1 MAEAT
6 VTEIPFSEFLRKQ
19 KADREKEA
27 EKKARTDKIQASKDS
42 KRLEKIAEE
51 LKDASKTQREA
62 LEAEREQ
69 IEADQK
75 YRKETID
82 IRSQEVKDIAD
93 SKAALSKMQEQI
105 EANGGV
111 ATSNAEFVKES
122 NRIQKE
128 EFNLALKE
136 ASPTRRK
143 EILKEQEGKDKK
155 QLSVLQSVELGIYKI
170 GDNFT
175 EALSGAG
182 KGIGAFLKG
191 SGLIALLFLLP
202 TILNSE
208 FVFKTIQ
215 FVEDKV
221 IPFFKGI
228 YDFFVNTFGEKGKIF
243 IIFTAIA
250 ALLAPKLVLGGLF
263 KILVTAVKFLFS
275 SISRGLM
282 QLGDDTMLDAKGR
295 RRSKGRG
302 LFRGKGFAGKAGAFA
317 KQAGGL
323 TRFARG
329 AVRATRFLGP
339 VAAGAMAAF
348 DGINAGMEEAKKE
361 GATTGSIIK
370 MGFSGA
376 LSGLTFGLISKE
388 GIAGALDKTG
398 ETFKNVGK
406 SFNEEVLGPTV
417 ENVKKIGGKSAE
429 LAKAGFEKTK
439 EGLKGFFGDGE
450 DSILK
455 GVLRVLFLPVTLI
468 KNLFTKLTGIEL
480 PGFDEIFD
488 AITKGVK
495 FLIDKIK
502 SIIPSKRT
510 FSTLLNK
517 VSGGLLGKSEE
528 EFAKEDAEKAAEEDK
543 KAQEKFDKEVLELKK
558 KQREKFL
565 KTPLGKAMLR
575 LNRLKSDKEELTN
588 DPGGSLAELAE
599 FSTVEETDA
608 AIEAQIKKIEEL
620 KKKRAANM
628 IDPMPPPA
636 NQPSDTIVNQTD
648 NSVRSS
654 VANTTVTS
662 ETITPND
669 SLLQNATSSF

>member
-6 VTEIPFSEFLRKQ
+6 VTEVPFSEFLRKQ
-19 KADREKEA
+19 KEDRVKEA
-27 EKKARTDKIQASKDS
+27 EKKARTDKIQASKDT

-51 LKDASKTQREA
+51 LKDANKTQREA

-111 ATSNAEFVKES
+111 ATANAEFVKEN

-155 QLSVLQSVELGIYKI
+155 QLSVLQNVELGLYQI
-170 GDNFT
+170 GDNFK

-275 SISRGLM
+275 SISKGLM

-339 VAAGAMAAF
+339 IAAGAMAAF

-417 ENVKKIGGKSAE
+417 EGVKKLGGKSAE

-488 AITKGVK
+488 AISEGVK

-565 KTPLGKAMLR
+565 KTPLGKEMVRLR
-575 LNRLKSDKEELTN
+575 RLKQERKDLQSDQIGMDEFT
-588 DPGGSLAELAE
+588 E
-599 FSTVEETDA
+599 FSTVEETDK
-608 AIEAQIKKIEEL
+608 AIAESSKKVKEL
-620 KKKRAANM
+620 SRRRRANM
-628 IDPMPPPA
+628 IDPIPAPA

>member
-6 VTEIPFSEFLRKQ
+6 VTEVPFSEFLRKQ
-19 KADREKEA
+19 KEDRVKEA
-27 EKKARTDKIQASKDS
+27 EKKARTDKIQASKDT

-51 LKDASKTQREA
+51 LKDANKTQREA

-111 ATSNAEFVKES
+111 ATANAEFVKEN

-339 VAAGAMAAF
+339 IAAGAMAAF

-376 LSGLTFGLISKE
+376 LSGLTFGLISK
-388 GIAGALDKTG
+388 
-398 ETFKNVGK
+398 
-406 SFNEEVLGPTV
+406 
-417 ENVKKIGGKSAE
+417 
-429 LAKAGFEKTK
+429 
-439 EGLKGFFGDGE
+439 
-450 DSILK
+450 
-455 GVLRVLFLPVTLI
+455 
-468 KNLFTKLTGIEL
+468 
-480 PGFDEIFD
+480 
-488 AITKGVK
+488 
-495 FLIDKIK
+495 
-502 SIIPSKRT
+502 
-510 FSTLLNK
+510 
-517 VSGGLLGKSEE
+517 
-528 EFAKEDAEKAAEEDK
+528 
-543 KAQEKFDKEVLELKK
+543 
-558 KQREKFL
+558 
-565 KTPLGKAMLR
+565 
-575 LNRLKSDKEELTN
+575 
-588 DPGGSLAELAE
+588 
-599 FSTVEETDA
+599 
-608 AIEAQIKKIEEL
+608 
-620 KKKRAANM
+620 
-628 IDPMPPPA
+628 
-636 NQPSDTIVNQTD
+636 
-648 NSVRSS
+648 
-654 VANTTVTS
+654 
-662 ETITPND
+662 
-669 SLLQNATSSF
+669 

>member
-6 VTEIPFSEFLRKQ
+6 ITEIPFSEFLKKQ
-19 KADREKEA
+19 KKDREDEA
-27 EKKARTDKIQASKDS
+27 KKKARTDKVQASKDA
-42 KRLEKIAEE
+42 KRLEKIAKE
-51 LKDASKTQREA
+51 LKNANKTQKEA
-62 LEAEREQ
+62 LIAEREQ
-69 IEADQK
+69 IQADQK
-75 YRKETID
+75 YRKETTD

-111 ATSNAEFVKES
+111 ATANAEFVKES

-155 QLSVLQSVELGIYKI
+155 QLSVLQSVELGLYQI
-170 GDNFT
+170 GDNFK
-175 EALSGAG
+175 ESLKGAG
-182 KGIGAFLKG
+182 KGVGAFLKG

-215 FVEDKV
+215 IIEDKV

-228 YDFFVNTFGEKGKIF
+228 YDFFVDTFGEKGKIF

-282 QLGDDTMLDAKGR
+282 QLGDDTMLVKDAKGNVA
-295 RRSKGRG
+295 RRSKGKG
-302 LFRGKGFAGKAGAFA
+302 FFRGKGFAGKAGQFA
-317 KQAGGL
+317 KQASGL

-329 AVRATRFLGP
+329 AFRATRFLGP
-339 VAAGAMAAF
+339 AAAGIMAVA
-348 DGINAGMEEAKKE
+348 DGVMSGMEEAKKE

-370 MGFSGA
+370 MSLSGA

-388 GIAGALDKTG
+388 GIAGVLDKTG

-417 ENVKKIGGKSAE
+417 EGVKKIGGKSAE

-455 GVLRVLFLPVTLI
+455 GVLRVLFLPATLI

-488 AITKGVK
+488 AISEGVK

-528 EFAKEDAEKAAEEDK
+528 EFAKEDAEEDRK
-543 KAQEKFDKEVLELKK
+543 EQEKFDKEVLELRK
-558 KQREKFL
+558 KQAKRFR

-575 LNRLKSDKEELTN
+575 LRGLESDREALIN
-588 DPGGSLAELAE
+588 DPGGAEAE
-599 FSTVEETDA
+599 FATFSTVEETDA
-608 AIEAQIKKIEEL
+608 AIQQQKKKIEEL

-669 SLLQNATSSF
+669 SLLQSATSSF

>member
-6 VTEIPFSEFLRKQ
+6 VTEVPFSEFLRKQ
-19 KADREKEA
+19 KEDRVKEA
-27 EKKARTDKIQASKDS
+27 EKKARTDKIQASKDT

-51 LKDASKTQREA
+51 LKDANKTQREA

-275 SISRGLM
+275 SISKGLM

-339 VAAGAMAAF
+339 IAAGAMAAF

-417 ENVKKIGGKSAE
+417 EGVKKLGGKSAE

-488 AITKGVK
+488 AISKGVK
-495 FLIDKIK
+495 FLIEKIK
-502 SIIPSKRT
+502 SIIPTKRT

-517 VSGGLLGKSEE
+517 LSGGLLGKSEE
-528 EFAKEDAEKAAEEDK
+528 EFAKEDAEEDRK
-543 KAQEKFDKEVLELKK
+543 EQEKFDKEVLELRK

>member
-19 KADREKEA
+19 KEDRVKEA
-27 EKKARTDKIQASKDS
+27 EKKARTDKIQASKDT

-51 LKDASKTQREA
+51 LKDANKTQREA

-111 ATSNAEFVKES
+111 ATANAEFVKES

-339 VAAGAMAAF
+339 IAAGAMAAF

-417 ENVKKIGGKSAE
+417 EGVKKLGGKSAE

-488 AITKGVK
+488 AISKGVK

-543 KAQEKFDKEVLELKK
+543 KAQEKFDKEVFELQK
-558 KQREKFL
+558 KQRKKFL
-565 KTPLGKAMLR
+565 KSPLGKAMLR
-575 LNRLKSDKEELTN
+575 LRGLKSDREALIN
-588 DPGGSLAELAE
+588 DPGGAEAE
-599 FSTVEETDA
+599 FATFSTVEETDA

-620 KKKRAANM
+620 KK
-628 IDPMPPPA
+628 
-636 NQPSDTIVNQTD
+636 
-648 NSVRSS
+648 
-654 VANTTVTS
+654 TS
-662 ETITPND
+662 K
-669 SLLQNATSSF
+669 S

>member
-6 VTEIPFSEFLRKQ
+6 VTEVPFSEFLRKQ
-19 KADREKEA
+19 KEDRVKEA
-27 EKKARTDKIQASKDS
+27 EKKARTDKIQASKDT

-51 LKDASKTQREA
+51 LKDANKTQREA

-215 FVEDKV
+215 IIEDKV

-228 YDFFVNTFGEKGKIF
+228 YDFFVNTFGEGGKVF
-243 IIFTAIA
+243 LLFTAIA

-295 RRSKGRG
+295 RRSKGKG
-302 LFRGKGFAGKAGAFA
+302 LFRGKGFAGKAGSFA
-317 KQAGGL
+317 KQASGL

-329 AVRATRFLGP
+329 AVSATRFLGP
-339 VAAGAMAAF
+339 IAAGAMAAF

-417 ENVKKIGGKSAE
+417 EGVKKLGGKSAE

-488 AITKGVK
+488 AISKGVK
-495 FLIDKIK
+495 FLIEKIK
-502 SIIPSKRT
+502 SIIPTKRT

-517 VSGGLLGKSEE
+517 LSGGLLGKSEE

-608 AIEAQIKKIEEL
+608 AIEAQKKKIEEL

>member
-27 EKKARTDKIQASKDS
+27 EKKARTDKIQASKDT

-51 LKDASKTQREA
+51 LKDANKTQREA

-82 IRSQEVKDIAD
+82 IRSKEVKDIAD

-295 RRSKGRG
+295 RRSKGKG
-302 LFRGKGFAGKAGAFA
+302 LFRGKGFAGKAGSFA
-317 KQAGGL
+317 KQASGL

-339 VAAGAMAAF
+339 IAAGAMAAF

-417 ENVKKIGGKSAE
+417 EGVKKLGGKSAE

-488 AITKGVK
+488 AISKGVK
-495 FLIDKIK
+495 FLIEKIK
-502 SIIPSKRT
+502 SIIPTKRT

-517 VSGGLLGKSEE
+517 LSGGLLGKSEE

>member
-6 VTEIPFSEFLRKQ
+6 VTEVPFSEFLRKQ
-19 KADREKEA
+19 KEDRVKEA
-27 EKKARTDKIQASKDS
+27 EKKARTDKVQASIDT

-51 LKDASKTQREA
+51 LKDANKTQREA

-302 LFRGKGFAGKAGAFA
+302 LFRGKGFAGGAGKFA

-329 AVRATRFLGP
+329 ALRATKFLGP
-339 VAAGAMAAF
+339 VAAGIMAVT
-348 DGINAGMEEAKKE
+348 DGVMSGMEEAKKE

-370 MGFSGA
+370 MGLSGA

-417 ENVKKIGGKSAE
+417 EGVKKLGGKSAE

-488 AITKGVK
+488 AISEGVK

>member
-1 MAEAT
+1 
-6 VTEIPFSEFLRKQ
+6 
-19 KADREKEA
+19 
-27 EKKARTDKIQASKDS
+27 
-42 KRLEKIAEE
+42 
-51 LKDASKTQREA
+51 
-62 LEAEREQ
+62 
-69 IEADQK
+69 
-75 YRKETID
+75 
-82 IRSQEVKDIAD
+82 
-93 SKAALSKMQEQI
+93 
-105 EANGGV
+105 
-111 ATSNAEFVKES
+111 
-122 NRIQKE
+122 
-128 EFNLALKE
+128 
-136 ASPTRRK
+136 
-143 EILKEQEGKDKK
+143 
-155 QLSVLQSVELGIYKI
+155 YKI

-215 FVEDKV
+215 IVEDKV

-295 RRSKGRG
+295 RRSKGKG
-302 LFRGKGFAGKAGAFA
+302 FFRGKGFAGKAGAFA
-317 KQAGGL
+317 KQASGL

-329 AVRATRFLGP
+329 AVRATKFLGP
-339 VAAGAMAAF
+339 IAAGAMAAF
-348 DGINAGMEEAKKE
+348 DGINAGMEEAQKE

-406 SFNEEVLGPTV
+406 SFNEEFLGPTV

-488 AITKGVK
+488 AISEGVK
-495 FLIDKIK
+495 FLIEKIK
-502 SIIPSKRT
+502 SIIPTKRT

-517 VSGGLLGKSEE
+517 LSGGLLGKSEE
-528 EFAKEDAEKAAEEDK
+528 EFAKE
-543 KAQEKFDKEVLELKK
+543 
-558 KQREKFL
+558 
-565 KTPLGKAMLR
+565 
-575 LNRLKSDKEELTN
+575 
-588 DPGGSLAELAE
+588 
-599 FSTVEETDA
+599 
-608 AIEAQIKKIEEL
+608 
-620 KKKRAANM
+620 
-628 IDPMPPPA
+628 
-636 NQPSDTIVNQTD
+636 
-648 NSVRSS
+648 
-654 VANTTVTS
+654 
-662 ETITPND
+662 
-669 SLLQNATSSF
+669 

>member
-1 MAEAT
+1 
-6 VTEIPFSEFLRKQ
+6 
-19 KADREKEA
+19 
-27 EKKARTDKIQASKDS
+27 
-42 KRLEKIAEE
+42 
-51 LKDASKTQREA
+51 
-62 LEAEREQ
+62 
-69 IEADQK
+69 
-75 YRKETID
+75 
-82 IRSQEVKDIAD
+82 
-93 SKAALSKMQEQI
+93 
-105 EANGGV
+105 
-111 ATSNAEFVKES
+111 
-122 NRIQKE
+122 
-128 EFNLALKE
+128 
-136 ASPTRRK
+136 
-143 EILKEQEGKDKK
+143 
-155 QLSVLQSVELGIYKI
+155 
-170 GDNFT
+170 
-175 EALSGAG
+175 
-182 KGIGAFLKG
+182 
-191 SGLIALLFLLP
+191 
-202 TILNSE
+202 
-208 FVFKTIQ
+208 
-215 FVEDKV
+215 
-221 IPFFKGI
+221 
-228 YDFFVNTFGEKGKIF
+228 
-243 IIFTAIA
+243 
-250 ALLAPKLVLGGLF
+250 
-263 KILVTAVKFLFS
+263 
-275 SISRGLM
+275 M

-339 VAAGAMAAF
+339 IAAGAMAAF

-417 ENVKKIGGKSAE
+417 EGVKKLGGKSAE

-488 AITKGVK
+488 AISKGVK
-495 FLIDKIK
+495 FLIEKIK
-502 SIIPSKRT
+502 SIIPTKRT

-517 VSGGLLGKSEE
+517 LSGGLLGKSEE

-543 KAQEKFDKEVLELKK
+543 KAQEKFDKEVLELRK

>member
-6 VTEIPFSEFLRKQ
+6 ITEIPFSEFLRKQ
-19 KADREKEA
+19 KEDREKEA
-27 EKKARTDKIQASKDS
+27 EKKARTDKVQAAKDS
-42 KRLEKIAEE
+42 KRLDAIEKE
-51 LKDASKTQREA
+51 LKKADKTQKAA
-62 LEAEREQ
+62 LKAEREQ

-75 YRKETID
+75 YRKETTD

-93 SKAALSKMQEQI
+93 SKAALTKMQEGI

-111 ATSNAEFVKES
+111 ATANAEFVKEN

-155 QLSVLQSVELGIYKI
+155 QLSVLQNVELGLYQI
-170 GDNFT
+170 GDNFK
-175 EALSGAG
+175 ESLKGAG

-191 SGLIALLFLLP
+191 AGLIALLFLLP

-228 YDFFVNTFGEKGKIF
+228 YDFFVNTFGEGGKVF
-243 IIFTAIA
+243 LLFTAIA
-250 ALLAPKLVLGGLF
+250 ALLAPKLVLGGLL
-263 KILVTAVKFLFS
+263 KILVKAVTFLFS
-275 SISRGLM
+275 SISKGLM

-295 RRSKGRG
+295 RRSKGKG
-302 LFRGKGFAGKAGAFA
+302 FFRGKGFAGKAGAFA

-339 VAAGAMAAF
+339 LAAGAMAAF
-348 DGINAGMEEAKKE
+348 DGISAGMEEAKKE

-388 GIAGALDKTG
+388 GIAGALDKTS
-398 ETFKNVGK
+398 EIA
-406 SFNEEVLGPTV
+406 
-417 ENVKKIGGKSAE
+417 KKIGGKSAE

-488 AITKGVK
+488 AISEGVK
-495 FLIDKIK
+495 FLIEKIK
-502 SIIPSKRT
+502 SIIPTKRT

-517 VSGGLLGKSEE
+517 LSGGLLGTSEE
-528 EFAKEDAEKAAEEDK
+528 EYAKQDAEKAAEEDR
-543 KAQEKFDKEVLELKK
+543 KAEEKFNKEVLELRR
-558 KQREKFL
+558 KQSKRFRKS
-565 KTPLGKAMLR
+565 PLGKAMLR
-575 LNRLKSDKEELTN
+575 LRGLESDREALIN
-588 DPGGSLAELAE
+588 DPGGAEAE
-599 FSTVEETDA
+599 FATFSTVEETDA
-608 AIEAQIKKIEEL
+608 AIQQQMKKIEEL
-620 KKKRAANM
+620 KRKRRANM
-628 IDPMPPPA
+628 IDPVPPPA

-669 SLLQNATSSF
+669 NLLQNATSSF

>member
-6 VTEIPFSEFLRKQ
+6 VTEVPFSEFLRKQ
-19 KADREKEA
+19 KEDRVKEA
-27 EKKARTDKIQASKDS
+27 EKKARTDKIQASKDT

-51 LKDASKTQREA
+51 LKDANKTQREA

-295 RRSKGRG
+295 RRSKGKG
-302 LFRGKGFAGKAGAFA
+302 LFRGKGFAGKAGSFA
-317 KQAGGL
+317 KQASGL

-339 VAAGAMAAF
+339 IAAGAMAAF

-417 ENVKKIGGKSAE
+417 EGVKKLGGKSAE

-488 AITKGVK
+488 AISKGVK
-495 FLIDKIK
+495 FLIEKIK
-502 SIIPSKRT
+502 SIIPTKRT

-517 VSGGLLGKSEE
+517 LSGGLLGKSEE

>member
-19 KADREKEA
+19 KEDREKEA
-27 EKKARTDKIQASKDS
+27 AKKSKEDKAQAAQERE
-42 KRLEKIAEE
+42 RLREIKEQLSEANQTQKKSLQAEIEKIKEDR
-51 LKDASKTQREA
+51 KSRREG
-62 LEAEREQ
+62 Q
-69 IEADQK
+69 
-75 YRKETID
+75 D

-93 SKAALSKMQEQI
+93 SKAALEQMRERI

-111 ATSNAEFVKES
+111 ATANSEFIKES
-122 NRIQKE
+122 NKIQKD

-136 ASPTRRK
+136 ASPTKRK

-155 QLSVLQSVELGIYKI
+155 QLSVLQSVELGLYQI
-170 GDNFT
+170 GDNFK

-339 VAAGAMAAF
+339 IAAGAMAAF

-417 ENVKKIGGKSAE
+417 EGVKKLGGKSAE

-488 AITKGVK
+488 AISKGVK
-495 FLIDKIK
+495 FLIEKIK
-502 SIIPSKRT
+502 SIIPTKRT

-517 VSGGLLGKSEE
+517 LSGGLLGKSEE

>member
-6 VTEIPFSEFLRKQ
+6 VTEVPFSEFLRKQ
-19 KADREKEA
+19 KEDRVKEA
-27 EKKARTDKIQASKDS
+27 EKKARTDKIQASKDT

-51 LKDASKTQREA
+51 LKDANKTQREA

-317 KQAGGL
+317 KQASGL

-339 VAAGAMAAF
+339 IAAGAMAAF

-417 ENVKKIGGKSAE
+417 EGVKKLGGKSAE

>member
-6 VTEIPFSEFLRKQ
+6 VTEVPFSEFLRKQ
-19 KADREKEA
+19 KEDRVKEA
-27 EKKARTDKIQASKDS
+27 EKKARTDKIQASKDT

-51 LKDASKTQREA
+51 LKDANKTQREA

-111 ATSNAEFVKES
+111 ATANAEFVKES

-295 RRSKGRG
+295 RRSKGKG
-302 LFRGKGFAGKAGAFA
+302 LFRGKGFAGKAGSFA
-317 KQAGGL
+317 KQASGL

-339 VAAGAMAAF
+339 IAAGAMAAF

-417 ENVKKIGGKSAE
+417 EGVKKLGGKSAE

-488 AITKGVK
+488 AISKGVK
-495 FLIDKIK
+495 FLIEKIK
-502 SIIPSKRT
+502 SIIPTKRT

-517 VSGGLLGKSEE
+517 LSGGLLGKSEE

-608 AIEAQIKKIEEL
+608 AIQQQMKKIEEL
-620 KKKRAANM
+620 KRNRRANM

>member
-6 VTEIPFSEFLRKQ
+6 VTEVPFSEFLRKQ
-19 KADREKEA
+19 KEDRVKEA
-27 EKKARTDKIQASKDS
+27 EKKARTDKIQASKDT

-51 LKDASKTQREA
+51 LKDANKTQEEA
-62 LEAEREQ
+62 LKAERQQ

-111 ATSNAEFVKES
+111 ATANAEFVKES

-295 RRSKGRG
+295 RRSKGKG

-339 VAAGAMAAF
+339 IAAGAMAAF

-388 GIAGALDKTG
+388 GIAGVLDKTG

-417 ENVKKIGGKSAE
+417 EGVKKLGGKSAE

-543 KAQEKFDKEVLELKK
+543 KAQEKFDKEVFELQK
-558 KQREKFL
+558 KQRKKFL
-565 KTPLGKAMLR
+565 KSPLGKAMLR
-575 LNRLKSDKEELTN
+575 LRGLKSDREALIN
-588 DPGGSLAELAE
+588 DPGGAEAE
-599 FSTVEETDA
+599 FATFSTVEETDA

>member
-6 VTEIPFSEFLRKQ
+6 VTEVPFSEFLRKQ
-19 KADREKEA
+19 KEDRVKEA
-27 EKKARTDKIQASKDS
+27 EKKARTDKIQASKDT

-51 LKDASKTQREA
+51 LKDANKTQREA

-82 IRSQEVKDIAD
+82 IRSKEVKDIAD

-111 ATSNAEFVKES
+111 ATANAEFVKEN

-295 RRSKGRG
+295 RRSKGKG
-302 LFRGKGFAGKAGAFA
+302 LFRGKGFAGKAGSFA
-317 KQAGGL
+317 KQASGL

-339 VAAGAMAAF
+339 IAAGAMAAF

>member
-6 VTEIPFSEFLRKQ
+6 VTEVPFSEFLRKQ
-19 KADREKEA
+19 KEDRVKEA
-27 EKKARTDKIQASKDS
+27 EKKARTDKIQASKDT

-51 LKDASKTQREA
+51 LKDANKTQREA

-339 VAAGAMAAF
+339 IAAGAMAAF

-417 ENVKKIGGKSAE
+417 EGVKKLGGKSAE

-488 AITKGVK
+488 AISKGVK
-495 FLIDKIK
+495 FLIEKIK
-502 SIIPSKRT
+502 SIIPTKRT

-517 VSGGLLGKSEE
+517 LSGGLLGKSEE

>member
-6 VTEIPFSEFLRKQ
+6 ITEIPFSEFLKKQ
-19 KADREKEA
+19 KKDREDEA
-27 EKKARTDKIQASKDS
+27 KKKARTDKVQASKDA
-42 KRLEKIAEE
+42 KRLEKIAKE
-51 LKDASKTQREA
+51 LKNANKTQKEA
-62 LEAEREQ
+62 LIAEREQ
-69 IEADQK
+69 IQADQK
-75 YRKETID
+75 YRKETTD

-111 ATSNAEFVKES
+111 ATANAEFVKES

-228 YDFFVNTFGEKGKIF
+228 YDFFVDTFGEKGKIF

-295 RRSKGRG
+295 RRSKGKG
-302 LFRGKGFAGKAGAFA
+302 FFRGKGFAGKAGQFA
-317 KQAGGL
+317 KQASGL

-339 VAAGAMAAF
+339 IAAGAMAAF

-488 AITKGVK
+488 AISEGVK
-495 FLIDKIK
+495 FLIEKIK
-502 SIIPSKRT
+502 SIIPTKRT

-517 VSGGLLGKSEE
+517 LSGGLLGKSEE

-543 KAQEKFDKEVLELKK
+543 KAQEKFDKEVLELRK
-558 KQREKFL
+558 KQAKRFR

-575 LNRLKSDKEELTN
+575 LRGLESDREALIN
-588 DPGGSLAELAE
+588 DPGGAEAE
-599 FSTVEETDA
+599 FATFSTVEETDA

>member
-6 VTEIPFSEFLRKQ
+6 VTEVPFSEFLRKQ
-19 KADREKEA
+19 KEDRVKEA
-27 EKKARTDKIQASKDS
+27 EKKARTDKVQAAKDS

-51 LKDASKTQREA
+51 LKDANKTQEEA
-62 LEAEREQ
+62 LKAERQQ

-82 IRSQEVKDIAD
+82 IRSKEVKDIAD

-295 RRSKGRG
+295 RRSKGKG
-302 LFRGKGFAGKAGAFA
+302 LFRGKGFAGKAGSFA
-317 KQAGGL
+317 KQASGL

-339 VAAGAMAAF
+339 IAAGAMAAF

-417 ENVKKIGGKSAE
+417 EGVKKLGGKSAE

-455 GVLRVLFLPVTLI
+455 GVLRVLFLPATLI

-488 AITKGVK
+488 AISEGVK

-517 VSGGLLGKSEE
+517 VSGGLLGTSEE
-528 EFAKEDAEKAAEEDK
+528 EYAKQDAEKAAEEDR
-543 KAQEKFDKEVLELKK
+543 KAEEKFNKEVLELKK

>member
-6 VTEIPFSEFLRKQ
+6 VTEVPFSEFLRKQ
-19 KADREKEA
+19 KEDRVKEA
-27 EKKARTDKIQASKDS
+27 EKKARTDKVQAAKDS

-51 LKDASKTQREA
+51 LKDANKTQREA

-128 EFNLALKE
+128 EFNLALRE
-136 ASPTRRK
+136 ASPLRRK
-143 EILKEQEGKDKK
+143 ELLKEQESKDKK
-155 QLSVLQSVELGIYKI
+155 QLSVLQSLELGIYKI

-215 FVEDKV
+215 IVEDKV

-295 RRSKGRG
+295 RRSKGKG
-302 LFRGKGFAGKAGAFA
+302 FFRGKGFAGKAGAFA
-317 KQAGGL
+317 KQASGL

-329 AVRATRFLGP
+329 AVRATKFLGP
-339 VAAGAMAAF
+339 IAAGAMAAF
-348 DGINAGMEEAKKE
+348 DGINAGMEEAQKE

-406 SFNEEVLGPTV
+406 SFNEEFLGPTV

-455 GVLRVLFLPVTLI
+455 GVLRVLFLPATLI

-488 AITKGVK
+488 AISEGVK
-495 FLIDKIK
+495 FLIEKIK
-502 SIIPSKRT
+502 SIIPTKRT

-517 VSGGLLGKSEE
+517 LSGGLLGKSEE
-528 EFAKEDAEKAAEEDK
+528 EFAKEDAEKAAEEDR
-543 KAQEKFDKEVLELKK
+543 KAEEKFNKEVLELKK

-565 KTPLGKAMLR
+565 KTPLGKEMVRLR
-575 LNRLKSDKEELTN
+575 RLKQERKDLQSDQIGMDEFT
-588 DPGGSLAELAE
+588 E
-599 FSTVEETDA
+599 FSTVEETDK
-608 AIEAQIKKIEEL
+608 AIAESSKKVKEL
-620 KKKRAANM
+620 SRRRRANM
-628 IDPMPPPA
+628 IDPIPAPA

>member
-6 VTEIPFSEFLRKQ
+6 VTEVPFSEFLRKQ
-19 KADREKEA
+19 KEDRVKEA
-27 EKKARTDKIQASKDS
+27 EKKARTDKVQAAKDS

-51 LKDASKTQREA
+51 LKDANKTQEEA
-62 LEAEREQ
+62 LKAEREQ

-82 IRSQEVKDIAD
+82 IRSKEVKDIAD

-111 ATSNAEFVKES
+111 ATANAEFVKEN

-170 GDNFT
+170 GDNFKDS
-175 EALSGAG
+175 LSGAG

-339 VAAGAMAAF
+339 IAAGAMAAF

-417 ENVKKIGGKSAE
+417 EGVKKLGGKSAE

-517 VSGGLLGKSEE
+517 VSGGLLGTSEE
-528 EFAKEDAEKAAEEDK
+528 EYAKQDAEKAAEEDR
-543 KAQEKFDKEVLELKK
+543 KAEEKFNKEVLELKK

>member
-6 VTEIPFSEFLRKQ
+6 VTEVPFSEFLRKQ

-27 EKKARTDKIQASKDS
+27 EKKARTDKIQASKDT

-51 LKDASKTQREA
+51 LKDASKSQREA
-62 LEAEREQ
+62 LKAEREQ
-69 IEADQK
+69 IQADQK

-295 RRSKGRG
+295 RRSKGKG
-302 LFRGKGFAGKAGAFA
+302 LFRGKGFAGKAGSFA
-317 KQAGGL
+317 KQASGL

-339 VAAGAMAAF
+339 IAAGAMAAF

-388 GIAGALDKTG
+388 GIAGVLDKTG

-417 ENVKKIGGKSAE
+417 EGVKKLGGKSAE

-488 AITKGVK
+488 AISKGVK
-495 FLIDKIK
+495 FLIEKIK
-502 SIIPSKRT
+502 SIIPTKRT

-517 VSGGLLGKSEE
+517 LSGGLLGKSEE

-565 KTPLGKAMLR
+565 KTPVGKAMLR

-608 AIEAQIKKIEEL
+608 AIQQQMKKIEEL
-620 KKKRAANM
+620 KRKRRANM

>member
-6 VTEIPFSEFLRKQ
+6 ITEIPFSAILKKQ
-19 KADREKEA
+19 KKDREDEA
-27 EKKARTDKIQASKDS
+27 KKKARTDKVQASKDA
-42 KRLEKIAEE
+42 KRLEKIAKE
-51 LKDASKTQREA
+51 LKNANKTQKEA
-62 LEAEREQ
+62 LIAEREQ
-69 IEADQK
+69 IQADQK
-75 YRKETID
+75 YRKDTTD

-111 ATSNAEFVKES
+111 ATANAEFVKES

-295 RRSKGRG
+295 RWSKGRG

-339 VAAGAMAAF
+339 IAAGAMAAF

-417 ENVKKIGGKSAE
+417 EGVKKLGGKSAE

-543 KAQEKFDKEVLELKK
+543 KAQEKFDKEVFELQK
-558 KQREKFL
+558 KQRKKFL
-565 KTPLGKAMLR
+565 KLPLGKAMLR
-575 LNRLKSDKEELTN
+575 LRGLKSDREALIN
-588 DPGGSLAELAE
+588 DPGGAEAE
-599 FSTVEETDA
+599 FATFSTVEETDA

>member
-6 VTEIPFSEFLRKQ
+6 VTEVPFSEFLRKQ
-19 KADREKEA
+19 KEDRVKEA
-27 EKKARTDKIQASKDS
+27 EKKARTDKVQAAKDS

-51 LKDASKTQREA
+51 LKDANKTQEEA
-62 LEAEREQ
+62 LKAEREQ

-82 IRSQEVKDIAD
+82 IRSKEVKDIAD

-111 ATSNAEFVKES
+111 ATANAEFVKES

-339 VAAGAMAAF
+339 IAAGAMAAF